1 MKQTKNKYAFHANDN
16 FDVRQKSSKHASMN
30 YQRRGVKDETIEAV
44 MLHADLFT
52 NRGGGKTLWQI
63 SKKKLRRMGGQTPEG
78 VQTDRLRNL
87 VLLVA
92 NDNTI
97 VTAIRPRKGKYK
109 VGRTVGR

>member
-1 MKQTKNKYAFHANDN
+1 MKQTEQQCAFHANDN
-16 FDVRQKSSKHASMN
+16 FDVRQKSSKHASKN
-30 YQRRGVKDETIEAV
+30 YQRRGIKDEYTDAV
-44 MLHADLFT
+44 MLHADFFA
-52 NRGGGKTLWQI
+52 NRGGGLTLWQI

-97 VTAIRPRKGKYK
+97 VTAIRPSKGKYK
-109 VGRTVGR
+109 LRRTLER